1 MAFSKLQPFPASC
14 KTPGISGIRVGP
26 RLHLR
31 LCGELLDL
39 AHAHERLSR
48 ELRSIETRFEALLS
62 LVQGARR

>member
-1 MAFSKLQPFPASC
+1 MALSKLLPFDAPG
-14 KTPGISGIRVGP
+14 KPPGIRIGQ

-39 AHAHERLSR
+39 AHLHERLLR
-48 ELRSIETRFEALLS
+48 EIQTVETRFEALLS

>member
-1 MAFSKLQPFPASC
+1 MAISKLLPFPASC
-14 KTPGISGIRVGP
+14 KTPGIRIGP

-39 AHAHERLSR
+39 AHLHERLTR
-48 ELRSIETRFEALLS
+48 EIQTVEPRFEALLS